1 MPFSAVDIED
11 VTRVRAVMAAMG
23 PDRHVADVFDL
34 RDHEDESLMAIALK
48 AMSIDV
54 VVGRKAPAEAKAFAG
69 MFKVVDGK
77 LPDAV
82 QAVIDAV
89 AFVEGER
96 P

>member
-34 RDHEDESLMAIALK
+34 RDDEDESLMSIALK
-48 AMSIDV
+48 AMSIEV
-54 VVGRKAPAEAKAFAG
+54 VVGRTPPAKARSFVG
-69 MFKVVDGK
+69 MFRLFGDE
-77 LPDAV
+77 LPAV
-82 QAVIDAV
+82 FQAVMDAV